1 VAPHNIWCAALA
13 GQDVHVDDFDL
24 LMAGKTLLDC
34 AHLRL
39 VHGRRYGIVG
49 RNGCGKT
56 TLLKAI
62 ARHEIDGFPRG
73 LRVLHVAQEI
83 QGDDTPVLTAVVESD
98 SRLQQLFA
106 KERDL
111 LSRMEDEETAAPAA
125 DASEAGAPEAGA
137 PEAGVAEAAGAGTD
151 APVANTPEGDAAAA
165 APAEPT
171 AEPAAAPAKSKE
183 DQAALARE
191 LNAVYQQMEQ
201 LEAHSAEARASELL
215 AGLGFTPQMQA
226 APTSSLSGGWRMRV
240 ALACAL
246 FLKPDLCLLDEPT
259 NHLDLPAV
267 MWLEDYLQTY
277 AAPCKQGHRCYW

>member
-1 VAPHNIWCAALA
+1 MAAHNVWCAALA

-125 DASEAGAPEAGA
+125 DASEAGAPEGGA
-137 PEAGVAEAAGAGTD
+137 PEASVAEAAGAGTD
-151 APVANTPEGDAAAA
+151 ASVANAPEGGAAAA

-171 AEPAAAPAKSKE
+171 AEPAAEPAAERALVGS
-183 DQAALARE
+183 AAGETTAT
-191 LNAVYQQMEQ
+191 
-201 LEAHSAEARASELL
+201 AE
-215 AGLGFTPQMQA
+215 
-226 APTSSLSGGWRMRV
+226 
-240 ALACAL
+240 
-246 FLKPDLCLLDEPT
+246 
-259 NHLDLPAV
+259 
-267 MWLEDYLQTY
+267 
-277 AAPCKQGHRCYW
+277 